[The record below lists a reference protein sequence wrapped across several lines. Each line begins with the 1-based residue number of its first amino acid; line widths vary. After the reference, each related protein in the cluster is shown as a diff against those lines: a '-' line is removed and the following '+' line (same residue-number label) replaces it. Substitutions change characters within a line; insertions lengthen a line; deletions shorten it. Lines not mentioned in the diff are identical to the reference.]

1 MLKKNKKMKN
11 RGVGDAVLAAL
22 ALGSNL
28 ALIFCSTIIFT
39 FMATKIPAI
48 ASALTGGSAQVSG
61 VPMRMATAGAIKGAL
76 ASPYTGY
83 KKVASFFNGIKKG
96 K

>member
-1 MLKKNKKMKN
+1 M
-11 RGVGDAVLAAL
+11 
-22 ALGSNL
+22 
-28 ALIFCSTIIFT
+28 FT
-39 FMATKIPAI
+39 YFVTKIPAI

-61 VPMRMATAGAIKGAL
+61 VPMRMATAGAIAAATPGVVKGVL